1 MNNTRSNAEEGHHR
15 MNIAITSLYL
25 PSGSKIGVGYSV
37 HAFANALV
45 ARGHRV
51 TVFSQSGACHD
62 SLYDVQV
69 VPVGR
74 RFRTFRF
81 AWNLRRYDWSR
92 FDVLHSHGDDWFLW
106 GCKIPRHIHTFHGSC
121 LAEMLHANGFVAK
134 LRMAALALCEFSACF
149 LPDELVAVSRNT
161 RRYNPFAKKVIAN
174 GVDLDTFRV
183 GREKSPVPAVLFV
196 GTMGGRKRGKLLLD
210 IFQKEIAPAMPG
222 AEFWAVCDEPIV
234 GNGVR
239 WYGRVTT
246 QELAAL
252 YRCAWVFCLP
262 STYEGFGIPYIEAM
276 ASGTPVVATPNVG
289 ALEVTENGRYGII
302 CDESELGRT
311 LLHILGDPGKR
322 TQLCRV
328 GLERACEFGWD
339 RICAEYEAL
348 YTKGSQPL
356 VETVAG

>member
-1 MNNTRSNAEEGHHR
+1 
-15 MNIAITSLYL
+15 MNIAISSLYL

-45 ARGHRV
+45 GRGHRV
-51 TVFSQSGACHD
+51 TVFSQSGASDD
-62 SLYDVQV
+62 SLYDVEV

-81 AWNLRRYDWSR
+81 AWNLRRYDWSQ

-106 GCKIPRHIHTFHGSC
+106 GCQLPRHIHTFHCSC
-121 LAEMLHANGFVAK
+121 IAEMLHAKGFFAK
-134 LRMAALALCEFSACF
+134 LRMAALALCELGVCF
-149 LPDELVAVSRNT
+149 LPDELVAVSKNT
-161 RRYNPFAKKVIAN
+161 RRYNPFAKQVIAN

-183 GREKSPVPAVLFV
+183 GLGKSEVPVVLFV
-196 GTMGGRKRGKLLLD
+196 GTMRGRKRGKMLLD
-210 IFQKEIAPAMPG
+210 IFQREIKPAMPS

-234 GNGVR
+234 GKGVQ

-246 QELAAL
+246 QELADL
-252 YRCAWVFCLP
+252 YRRAWVFCLP

-276 ASGTPVVATPNVG
+276 ASGTPVVATPNAG

-302 CDESELGRT
+302 CNEGDLGST
-311 LLHILGDPGKR
+311 LVQLLGDPGKR
-322 TQLCRV
+322 IQLCRV

-339 RICAEYEAL
+339 RVCAEYEAL
-348 YTKGSQPL
+348 YIKGSRL
-356 VETVAG
+356 LKERVAR